1 MDLWAPSIDDS
12 NIYRV
17 ANRRCIRGPWTLDLG
32 TPDESKEGR
41 WTSCIPESEI
51 TVSGSL
57 IYGTPAT
64 KHRKMV
70 VRGCL
75 VSSRFRLLFS

>member
-1 MDLWAPSIDDS
+1 MDLWLLPLMTA
-12 NIYRV
+12 IYMELLQEDV
-17 ANRRCIRGPWTLDLG
+17 FEDLG
-32 TPDESKEGR
+32 TPDGSKEGI
-41 WTSCIPESEI
+41 WTSCIPGSEI

-57 IYGTPAT
+57 ICGMPAT